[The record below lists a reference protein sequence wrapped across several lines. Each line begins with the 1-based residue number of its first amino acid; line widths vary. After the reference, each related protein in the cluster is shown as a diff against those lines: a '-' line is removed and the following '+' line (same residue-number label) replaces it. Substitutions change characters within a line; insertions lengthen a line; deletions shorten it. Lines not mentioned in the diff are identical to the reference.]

1 MSNLY
6 AAAQYLL
13 FVFIVTALVKP
24 LGGYMERGVCRKAVL
39 DRFCCPVE
47 RLLYRIAWVD
57 ATVEMTSLGLSAEP
71 ARAAGERWVR
81 SRG

>member
-24 LGGYMERGVCRKAVL
+24 LGGYMERGVCRKAYGARSVL
-39 DRFCCPVE
+39 
-47 RLLYRIAWVD
+47 
-57 ATVEMTSLGLSAEP
+57 LS
-71 ARAAGERWVR
+71 G
-81 SRG
+81 